1 MHPILYPPGEKDFL
15 DNGLAVLTDCT
26 KCLVTEERNGAYTL
40 EMQYPANGRH
50 YDLIA
55 EDCILLAK
63 PNPDDKPQP
72 FRLYKS
78 GLTMSGV
85 TTWYGEHV
93 SYFANDVPIEPIAPS
108 QTTPAGAFAKISA
121 AAALENPFTFSTTL
135 STETSFGL
143 ATPTPLKKVLGGVEG
158 SVLDQF
164 GGEYHYNK
172 WKIELLKNRGAD
184 RGFVISYGKNLTD
197 ISQEKNLT
205 KVTTAI
211 FPFWKSSDDDTL
223 VTLPEKIVL
232 LDGAREYGH
241 VHCKTIDFSQ
251 DFTDAPS
258 VDTLRAYAKAYLK
271 TSGIAEPVVSITL
284 KYMSI
289 ATTLRPPP
297 PRKPPATLSP
307 QSSRT
312 KSSTPSLT
320 TWSTAHTTAGQRGT
334 STTTRQTP
342 QTIRPSSPPRSRP
355 SRRRAI
361 TGRFIARA
369 TSISTTS
376 SGPSCPPMT
385 CGRPPILL
393 RTQPPSSMVFGSTR
407 ARAAFPALP
416 GMSISTSH
424 IRTTRRSSRPRAST
438 ALRPASPQPT
448 PPPRSRPSR
457 PGP

>member
-15 DNGLAVLTDCT
+15 NNGLAVLTDCT

-63 PNPDDKPQP
+63 PNPDDEPQP

-93 SYFANDVPIEPIAPS
+93 SYFANDVPIEPIATS
-108 QTTPAGAFAKISA
+108 QTNPAGAFAKISA

-143 ATPTPLKKVLGGVEG
+143 ATPTPLKKVLGGVDG

-223 VTLPEKIVL
+223 VTLPEKIVV

-271 TSGIAEPVVSITL
+271 TSGIAWRSGSCDNVLGVDGSPTNCTSGKEPFIIQGIECMVGAYEVYADAIFKLESADGVFKITPWIC
-284 KYMSI
+284 KKASEITNNAIGSAYK
-289 ATTLRPPP
+289 A
-297 PRKPPATLSP
+297 LSY
-307 QSSRT
+307 
-312 KSSTPSLT
+312 SLT
-320 TWSTAHTTAGQRGT
+320 PPTSAGWRYISSMGFDPAHPCANFPDGLDANSNTGHRAGFYSENATNALREWQAVGHLWRGTDAALGCASSSLGLGDAWWTVSGRACGTAGNRGE
-334 STTTRQTP
+334 
-342 QTIRPSSPPRSRP
+342 
-355 SRRRAI
+355 
-361 TGRFIARA
+361 F
-369 TSISTTS
+369 
-376 SGPSCPPMT
+376 
-385 CGRPPILL
+385 
-393 RTQPPSSMVFGSTR
+393 
-407 ARAAFPALP
+407 AA
-416 GMSISTSH
+416 
-424 IRTTRRSSRPRAST
+424 
-438 ALRPASPQPT
+438 
-448 PPPRSRPSR
+448 
-457 PGP
+457 

>member
-63 PNPDDKPQP
+63 PNPDDEPQP

-93 SYFANDVPIEPIAPS
+93 SYFANDVPIEPIATS
-108 QTTPAGAFAKISA
+108 QTNPAGAFAKISA

-135 STETSFGL
+135 STETSFDL
-143 ATPTPLKKVLGGVEG
+143 ATPTPLKKVLGGVDG

-211 FPFWKSSDDDTL
+211 FPIL
-223 VTLPEKIVL
+223 EKL
-232 LDGAREYGH
+232 GRRHTRHPAREN
-241 VHCKTIDFSQ
+241 C
-251 DFTDAPS
+251 
-258 VDTLRAYAKAYLK
+258 RA
-271 TSGIAEPVVSITL
+271 GR
-284 KYMSI
+284 
-289 ATTLRPPP
+289 RP
-297 PRKPPATLSP
+297 R
-307 QSSRT
+307 
-312 KSSTPSLT
+312 
-320 TWSTAHTTAGQRGT
+320 
-334 STTTRQTP
+334 
-342 QTIRPSSPPRSRP
+342 IRSR
-355 SRRRAI
+355 SLQDDRLF
-361 TGRFIARA
+361 TGFH
-369 TSISTTS
+369 
-376 SGPSCPPMT
+376 
-385 CGRPPILL
+385 GRPE
-393 RTQPPSSMVFGSTR
+393 R
-407 ARAAFPALP
+407 
-416 GMSISTSH
+416 
-424 IRTTRRSSRPRAST
+424 
-438 ALRPASPQPT
+438 
-448 PPPRSRPSR
+448 
-457 PGP
+457 